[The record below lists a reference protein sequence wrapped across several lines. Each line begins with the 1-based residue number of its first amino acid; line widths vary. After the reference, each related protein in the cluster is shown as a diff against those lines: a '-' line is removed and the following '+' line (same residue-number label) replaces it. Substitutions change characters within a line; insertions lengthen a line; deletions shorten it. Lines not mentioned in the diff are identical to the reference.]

1 MNHQIKIPSKAW
13 AAFEDA
19 FDTPIDGADYDAGFA
34 AMLAALAPEELRELA
49 SSLLTMANGLERDAH
64 DDPPWDDMHSS
75 DRENY
80 LAAREAEETEQEAPD
95 RGQVSDGSHTF
106 DELYAHRR
114 ALTAA
119 LTALL
124 PGWSWRSR
132 AHHPDDT
139 EIFPGYFIVGI
150 SLPNGVITYHYRDQ
164 YWNDFPR
171 ARELAHAPK
180 WDGAEPG
187 ITVSRLID
195 MARS

>member
-1 MNHQIKIPSKAW
+1 MTDHQINIPDTAL
-13 AAFEDA
+13 DA
-19 FDTPIDGADYDAGFA
+19 FQDVAVTKQREMSLDYRKAGLLASTTVQAGLAAMFA
-34 AMLAALAPEELRELA
+34 AMAPEELRELA
-49 SSLLTMANGLERDAH
+49 SSLLTMANGLER
-64 DDPPWDDMHSS
+64 
-75 DRENY
+75 
-80 LAAREAEETEQEAPD
+80 ETPELSAPD
-95 RGQVSDGSHTF
+95 RGQVSDGCHTF